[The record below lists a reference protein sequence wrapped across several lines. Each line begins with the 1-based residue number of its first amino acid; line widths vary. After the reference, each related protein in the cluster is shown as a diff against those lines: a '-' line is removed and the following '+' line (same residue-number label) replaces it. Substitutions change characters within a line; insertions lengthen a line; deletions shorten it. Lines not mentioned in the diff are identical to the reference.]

1 VVSVGYVPKE
11 FILSIEKNDF
21 LRFELPASLF
31 NKEELIFKVSKCYHF
46 LVGTITKERKN
57 TLAK

>member
-21 LRFELPASLF
+21 LRLDLTTYLPFYAKW
-31 NKEELIFKVSKCYHF
+31 NKID
-46 LVGTITKERKN
+46 
-57 TLAK
+57 